1 MTRAG
6 ESPGAQDWRRAG
18 ALASIGTTLVACTV
32 VGLSAGYW
40 LDRWLG
46 TGPWLLLLFLVLG
59 IVSGFVSMIQT
70 AFRHKPPPR
79 GPAA

>member
-32 VGLSAGYW
+32 VGLSRRMVSQDVKASRG
-40 LDRWLG
+40 LNARSSG
-46 TGPWLLLLFLVLG
+46 TR
-59 IVSGFVSMIQT
+59 S
-70 AFRHKPPPR
+70 
-79 GPAA
+79 